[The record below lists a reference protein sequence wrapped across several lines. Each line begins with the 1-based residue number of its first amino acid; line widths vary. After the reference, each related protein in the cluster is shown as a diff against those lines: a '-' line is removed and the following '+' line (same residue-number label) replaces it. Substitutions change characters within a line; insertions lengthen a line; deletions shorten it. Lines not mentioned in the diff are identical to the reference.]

1 MDHNETIHTRVLLTA
16 WRNGDIVARDKL
28 FALLY
33 VELRKVATVLLR
45 GEGRVSLSTGDL
57 VNEAVMRLIK
67 LDQIDWQDKAH
78 FMALSARMM
87 RRVLIDHARRKDTD
101 KRQHQKVTL
110 ITRIVG
116 ERAETID
123 LMSLEQAL
131 IRLQAIDSERADIV
145 EMRYFGG
152 LTLDEIAEVM
162 QVSPSTVQRSWRASR
177 AWLRTAIWEMTSE

>member
-1 MDHNETIHTRVLLTA
+1 MKSDDNIEIKTLLSA
-16 WRNGDIVARDKL
+16 WRGGDAVARNKL
-28 FALLY
+28 FDLLY
-33 VELRKVATVLLR
+33 VELRKVSAVLLR

-57 VNEAVMRLIK
+57 VNEAVMRLIR

-110 ITRIVG
+110 ITQIIGG
-116 ERAETID
+116 EAVTID
-123 LMSLEQAL
+123 LMNLEQAL
-131 IRLQAIDSERADIV
+131 IRLHVIDPERADIV

-152 LTLDEIAEVM
+152 LSLEEIAEVM
-162 QVSPSTVQRSWRASR
+162 NVSPSTVQRGWRASR
-177 AWLRTAIWEMTSE
+177 AWLRTAMVEMAKE

>member
-1 MDHNETIHTRVLLTA
+1 MKSYEAIDTNVLLSA
-16 WRNGDIVARDKL
+16 WRAGDILARDAL
-28 FALLY
+28 FERLY
-33 VELRKVATVLLR
+33 IELRKISAVLLR

-110 ITRIVG
+110 ITQIIGR
-116 ERAETID
+116 EHETID
-123 LMSLEQAL
+123 LLNLEQAL
-131 IRLQAIDSERADIV
+131 IRLRAIDPERADIV

-152 LTLDEIAEVM
+152 MSLEEIAEVLI
-162 QVSPSTVQRSWRASR
+162 VSPSTVQRTWRSSR
-177 AWLRTAIWEMTSE
+177 AWLRTAISEMSSG

>member
-1 MDHNETIHTRVLLTA
+1 MESKDGIDAKALLVS
-16 WRNGDIVARDKL
+16 WRNGDVIARDKL
-28 FALLY
+28 FDLLY
-33 VELRKVATVLLR
+33 VELRKVSAVLLR

-101 KRQHQKVTL
+101 KRHHKKVTL
-110 ITRIVG
+110 ITQIVG
-116 ERAETID
+116 GDSETIE
-123 LMSLEQAL
+123 LLNLEQAL
-131 IRLQAIDSERADIV
+131 IRLHVIDPKRADIV

-152 LTLDEIAEVM
+152 LSLEEIAEVM
-162 QVSPSTVQRSWRASR
+162 DVSPSTVQRGWRASR
-177 AWLRTAIWEMTSE
+177 AWLRTAIMEMTTE